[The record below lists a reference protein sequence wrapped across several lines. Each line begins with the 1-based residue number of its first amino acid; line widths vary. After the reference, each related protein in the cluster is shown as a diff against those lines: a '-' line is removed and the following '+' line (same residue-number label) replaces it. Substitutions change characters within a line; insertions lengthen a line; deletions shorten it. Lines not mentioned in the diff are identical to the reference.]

1 MPGPLPSAALTRE
14 AAGAAG
20 KELNSTTEGSSLAL
34 DRGRTNTKT

>member
-20 KELNSTTEGSSLAL
+20 KELAL